1 MWSFV
6 FLDFVE
12 QYTLKNILSLKE
24 KAIMDENGICQK
36 LTLEEK
42 KSLVAFIQRYKTC
55 NARNAYVLLDS
66 A

>member
-12 QYTLKNILSLKE
+12 QYTLKDILSLKE
-24 KAIMDENGICQK
+24 KSIMDEDGICRK
-36 LTLEEK
+36 LTLDEK
-42 KSLVAFIQRYKTC
+42 KSLIAFIQRYRTC